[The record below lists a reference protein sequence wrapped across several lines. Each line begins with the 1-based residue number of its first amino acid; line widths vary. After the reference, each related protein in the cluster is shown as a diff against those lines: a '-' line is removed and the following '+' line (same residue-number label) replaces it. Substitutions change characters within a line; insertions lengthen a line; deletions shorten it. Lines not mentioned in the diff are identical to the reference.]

1 MEIKKLIKKMLS
13 LVCICFTAITAVYMF
28 IMQITYVDETVL
40 VKADRV
46 LLFFVF
52 SILFAVAAAVLS
64 LDKLHSALRY
74 VIHFLICVF
83 GFYTCFLLPTGMR
96 DSFMITGIVI
106 FSLCYVGVMVVIALF
121 RSRLKAN
128 REDSIEYTNQFKHK
142 K

>member
-13 LVCICFTAITAVYMF
+13 MACICFTVITAVYML

-40 VKADRV
+40 VEADRV

-52 SILFAVAAAVLS
+52 SLLFAIAAAVLS
-64 LDKLHSALRY
+64 FKKLHSALRY

-96 DSFMITGIVI
+96 DSFMITGVVI
-106 FSLCYVGVMVVIALF
+106 FTICYVGVMAIIGLF
-121 RSRLKAN
+121 KSRLKAN
-128 REDSIEYTNQFKHK
+128 REDSIAYTNQFKHK